1 MEISLLED
9 LLKAI
14 PFVIALSIG
23 VFRIDQ
29 LFFTPAVKPA
39 RASRNFC
46 GYQASERFAFSDPD
60 GRDNRSRPRASK
72 PRIDSAELDFEA

>member
-1 MEISLLED
+1 MDISLLED

-14 PFVIALSIG
+14 PFVLALSVG

-29 LFFTPAVKPA
+29 LFFTPVAKPS
-39 RASRNFC
+39 RATRNFC

-60 GRDNRSRPRASK
+60 GRDNRRSPRG
-72 PRIDSAELDFEA
+72 